1 MKKMVGKLSL
11 LVMAMCMLLVSP
23 VIISHAADGTLDFSP
38 SEIMSGA
45 GDEITV
51 SVTAATSGDAIG
63 DVDITAEY
71 DTSALEF
78 VRGTNVTD
86 NFGKLSLSARGT
98 GTETSFTFE
107 MVFKTLKESTSTIEI
122 TDSVAYLYN
131 DESLYFPLDSIT
143 VTVDNNLGQT
153 SNGRETMRTSEAN
166 IDIRG
171 TLYGIYENF
180 TAALIPDGFSE
191 TTVQYDGAE
200 HNAIV
205 QDVSGKKFVF
215 LVTGSEDPIM
225 AMYDEISLQFI
236 VAAPVSM
243 AEDSYILILDKE
255 GDTELPAEFAETT
268 LNLNGTIFPAWQNM
282 SSTDY
287 YLVYALSYMGTEGYY
302 QYDSVE
308 QSYQRYNVPEK
319 EDTQEGEKEETIL
332 DKVKG
337 IIDQY
342 LLYIAGVIA
351 AIILILIIVIIV
363 LSVKLGNRNAEIDDL
378 YDELDGKARSR
389 KKETTHQNLNGY
401 DDDDYDDYDDD
412 DFDDEEYDEYEDDD
426 YNDDEYDSE
435 YADEY
440 DADGYDDEYED
451 DGYDDDEYD
460 SEYEDEYEDDEY
472 DSEYDDEYDS
482 EYEDEYEDDEYEA
495 EYDDEYEEDTYGS
508 GKKKGSGRSS
518 GKGGDYNI
526 NFIDL

>member
-1 MKKMVGKLSL
+1 MKKIVGKISL
-11 LVMAMCMLLVSP
+11 LVMAVCMLLVSP
-23 VIISHAADGTLDFSP
+23 VVISHAADGTLDFSP
-38 SEIMSGA
+38 ADVMSGV

-51 SVTAATSGDAIG
+51 TVTAATLGDAIG

-86 NFGKLSLSARGT
+86 NFGKLILSARGT

-107 MVFKTLKESTSTIEI
+107 MVFKTLQESTSTIEI
-122 TDSVAYLYN
+122 TDSVAYLYS

-153 SNGRETMRTSEAN
+153 VNGRGSMRTSEAN

-180 TAALIPDGFSE
+180 TEALIPDGFSE
-191 TTVQYDGAE
+191 TTVQYDDAE

-205 QDVSGKKFVF
+205 QDISGKKFVF

-225 AMYDEISLQFI
+225 AMYDETSLKFI
-236 VAAPVSM
+236 VAAPVSI

-255 GDTELPAEFAETT
+255 GDEELPDEFAETT

-308 QSYQRYNVPEK
+308 QSYQRYIVPEK
-319 EDTQEGEKEETIL
+319 EDVQDDKKEETLL
-332 DKVKG
+332 DKVNE
-337 IIDQY
+337 IINQY
-342 LLYIAGVIA
+342 LLYIAGAIA
-351 AIILILIIVIIV
+351 SIIVILIIIIIV
-363 LSVKLGNRNAEIDDL
+363 LSVKLGNRNTEIDEL
-378 YDELDGKARSR
+378 YDELDGKLGSG
-389 KKETTHQNLNGY
+389 KKGTTHQQLNGY
-401 DDDDYDDYDDD
+401 DDDYDDDDLDDD

-435 YADEY
+435 YDDEY
-440 DADGYDDEYED
+440 GDEYED
-451 DGYDDDEYD
+451 DGYEDDEYD
-460 SEYEDEYEDDEY
+460 SEYDDEYEDDEY
-472 DSEYDDEYDS
+472 DSEYDD
-482 EYEDEYEDDEYEA
+482 DD
-495 EYDDEYEEDTYGS
+495 EYDDEYDEDTYVS
-508 GKKKGSGRSS
+508 GKKKGSKRSS
-518 GKGGDYNI
+518 GKGGDYSVD
-526 NFIDL
+526 FIDL